1 MIVSGVIRQYQEP
14 ALSAPY
20 ARLKRALKRP
30 KGGGA
35 QRPIPAESGAK
46 TAWLRTSSVVMSKP
60 ARRYPRADAMEAC
73 PECAAQLPPSHS
85 APSCPKCGAAIGNSR
100 FPDREPKDPVDVIS
114 EPSGGILSGIDWG
127 EAASALS
134 RSRAEELAHWVSI
147 SIADLEKPDLSPEY
161 KLSSLKLNITRLE
174 EVSPNHPLLPE
185 AVATLKDYLANRFLK
200 ELELPKST
208 PIGSLEQRCPYCR
221 TELQKFPA
229 KATTCKE
236 CGKRYFARTRPLDER
251 KVILKEE
258 ELAALEEEWV
268 KDYRIR
274 QRKPREP
281 DPAWEERFRLARETE
296 FHKDPEVEAA
306 AREAFQYAKALTL
319 AGTAPRDA
327 TERAIEKF
335 GGAKKKEVEI
345 RLWQL
350 QVRSISGA

>member
-208 PIGSLEQRCPYCR
+208 PHRQPRTALPLLPNRITEVPCQGNALQRVR
-221 TELQKFPA
+221 QALLRA
-229 KATTCKE
+229 DATT
-236 CGKRYFARTRPLDER
+236 
-251 KVILKEE
+251 
-258 ELAALEEEWV
+258 
-268 KDYRIR
+268 
-274 QRKPREP
+274 
-281 DPAWEERFRLARETE
+281 
-296 FHKDPEVEAA
+296 
-306 AREAFQYAKALTL
+306 
-319 AGTAPRDA
+319 
-327 TERAIEKF
+327 
-335 GGAKKKEVEI
+335 
-345 RLWQL
+345 
-350 QVRSISGA
+350 